1 MIFFFLITCLSDGV
15 VILQEEIMCWSII
28 WIFLFVCFPH
38 LFMYLLFSLVRFFL
52 QHQTANFLPP
62 SLDSRLFSVWSFSPS
77 TSICSRTERSLLDF
91 HYWSPGCCQECC
103 NFLVLSFDCFSQSI
117 ITPFL
122 TWSIIVM
129 KSLRTYTI
137 TYTEEFFCL
146 TWQRYVWQFA
156 TYLWRL
162 VSRAFFSVL
171 LQIFLWYCFITESL
185 CLLHPSHLRLNCF
198 ANNKW
203 QPKTHFVSLSFS
215 CTFSLC
221 MRSNLTVSTIPPLL
235 LSSYS
240 DGNGF
245 DCLWSIIY

>member
-1 MIFFFLITCLSDGV
+1 MIFFFLIICLSDSV
-15 VILQEEIMCWSII
+15 LIFEEEITCWSII
-28 WIFLFVCFPH
+28 WIFLCVCLPH

-62 SLDSRLFSVWSFSPS
+62 SLDSRLISVWSFSPS
-77 TSICSRTERSLLDF
+77 TSICSPTERSLLDF

-146 TWQRYVWQFA
+146 AWQRYKC
-156 TYLWRL
+156 T
-162 VSRAFFSVL
+162 SGS
-171 LQIFLWYCFITESL
+171 
-185 CLLHPSHLRLNCF
+185 LLHTCDVLS
-198 ANNKW
+198 
-203 QPKTHFVSLSFS
+203 QGHFSLSFYKSS
-215 CTFSLC
+215 CG
-221 MRSNLTVSTIPPLL
+221 TV
-235 LSSYS
+235 LSQSQCVY
-240 DGNGF
+240 
-245 DCLWSIIY
+245 CIRLI